1 MNPMIDFLFDAMLAV
16 IRTGGYALVTAVAA
30 ELLVLLLNSLRV
42 PKRIGYLLLCVV
54 LLRMVVPVGIPS
66 PLSIFNLEF
75 VQDSIEMKYQIPDN
89 GGYVGDYD
97 IAIQGSDEYDA
108 ALYAG
113 LSPNDNSDLPY
124 RYVYYTENENGEI
137 APAKTYR
144 ETYGTIT
151 VVIWLGSILLFW
163 GYGILSALLLKRRVA
178 TATILEPGVYE
189 TDQITAPFILGMFRP
204 KIYLPTGLDEN
215 QRKMVLCHERMHLRW
230 GDHIVKIIAYFAAG
244 LHWYNIWLGL
254 YFYRIFLGQMEEACD
269 QDVIR
274 SLGPEYRADYSE
286 ALLSFSTKRQ
296 LRQVMTVAFGESW
309 VKERIRLVL
318 KYKKPWRWLTVP
330 AMLLAL
336 TASIVLGTNGLAQN
350 GTIIKAKPLTAEELP
365 DIYQSPS
372 GIQYE
377 MFKASDVSSVVFDL
391 EIWTS
396 EGLYQRK
403 EILRLSSQADPGLA
417 LSKLSFNWFFD
428 LQSNATLQPAVN
440 FHYRLQFEGKKSSGT
455 FLLPTEEEIAFLFPE
470 ELPQTLCTLSTNHD
484 AVVFF
489 ALLGEP
495 SQTVDSVSEQ
505 DLSSLPEGQLA
516 VVLRYRQYSSI
527 LPLEITAHDL
537 LPEEFTPEYR
547 IDISAENLTK
557 TLKGD
562 QAKEVLRLLS
572 AVSFRDHV
580 YLGYADVAD
589 EGFPSIIL
597 YDKKGDCFE
606 VTLCD
611 DKILLY
617 NCQNGSL
624 QRALSRNPL
633 SVRLLNASIFRNLGI
648 EKSAGEVFQ
657 LPQTIGDSA
666 LGWTLTQSFPRKD
679 IWLYTDVNSGDSLLI
694 SGLNF
699 YQSIFPS
706 DVRPLSLFCQ
716 DLNADGNDEIIAIC
730 QDDTA
735 QRLYILQQGSGDIM
749 PFDIITQGDL
759 NYWMDSSFGEY
770 ADNDDLVEISMD
782 IDPSVSLQFSRT
794 ALLGDMAAGKYI
806 NNQTEE
812 HYQNTEFSIED
823 GKLTVKTIRVLH
835 FRLKDQD
842 VFIPCAKIS
851 ATIQYLG
858 RHESEPFLFTDF
870 VIRPLS

>member
-1 MNPMIDFLFDAMLAV
+1 MNPMIDFLFDTMLAV

-30 ELLVLLLNSLRV
+30 ELLVLLLNVLRV
-42 PKRIGYLLLCVV
+42 PKRIGYLLLCMV

-124 RYVYYTENENGEI
+124 RYVYYTETKSGEI

-151 VVIWLGSILLFW
+151 VIIWLGSILLFW

-189 TDQITAPFILGMFRP
+189 TDQITAPFILGVFRP
-204 KIYLPTGLDEN
+204 KIYLPCGLDEK

-286 ALLSFSTKRQ
+286 ALLSFSTKRK

-330 AMLLAL
+330 AMLLVL

-350 GTIIKAKPLTAEELP
+350 GTIIKAKPLAAEELP

-391 EIWTS
+391 EVWNS

-403 EILRLSSQADPGLA
+403 EILRLSSQADPGLE
-417 LSKLSFNWFFD
+417 LSNLHFNWVYD
-428 LQSNATLQPAVN
+428 LQSKSALQPTSD
-440 FHYRLQFEGKKSSGT
+440 FHWRLQFEQKTTSGT
-455 FLLPTEEEIAFLFPE
+455 LSLPTDKSVSLLFPDV
-470 ELPQTLCTLSTNHD
+470 LPRTLHSLDVNRD
-484 AVVFF
+484 AVLFCTI
-489 ALLGEP
+489 LGDELD
-495 SQTVDSVSEQ
+495 TFTEET
-505 DLSSLPEGQLA
+505 LTSLQEGQFA
-516 VVLRYRQYSSI
+516 VVLRYTQYNSI
-527 LPLEITAHDL
+527 LPLGVTARELFPDGFV
-537 LPEEFTPEYR
+537 PEQR
-547 IDISAENLTK
+547 IIISAENLEK
-557 TLKGD
+557 TLTGD
-562 QAKEVLRLLS
+562 QAKELLRLLS
-572 AVSFRDHV
+572 DVSFRDHV
-580 YLGYADVAD
+580 FLGQADVAD
-589 EGFPSIIL
+589 EGQPSIKLFDKQGNRLEITLSNDKLLL
-597 YDKKGDCFE
+597 YD
-606 VTLCD
+606 
-611 DKILLY
+611 
-617 NCQNGSL
+617 CQNGSL
-624 QRALSRNPL
+624 QRALSRDPL
-633 SVRLLNASIFRNLGI
+633 TVRMLKASIWKNLGI
-648 EKSAGEVFQ
+648 EKSSEEVFQ
-657 LPQTIGDSA
+657 LPQTIREEA
-666 LGWTLTQSFPRKD
+666 LGWTLIQSVPSKD
-679 IWLYTDVNSGDSLLI
+679 IWLYMDVKSGDSLLL
-694 SGLNF
+694 SGLSSF
-699 YQSIFPS
+699 QSIFPS
-706 DVRPLSLFCQ
+706 DVRPLSLSCQ

-770 ADNDDLVEISMD
+770 ADNDDLVEIS
-782 IDPSVSLQFSRT
+782 IDSAPSVSLQFSRT
-794 ALLGDMAAGKYI
+794 ALLGDMADGKYVS
-806 NNQTEE
+806 NQTED
-812 HYQNTEFSIED
+812 HYQGMEFFIDD
-823 GKLTVKTIRVLH
+823 GCISVKAVRILH

-842 VFIPCAKIS
+842 AYIPCAEVS
-851 ATIQYLG
+851 AKIQYLG
-858 RHESEPFLFTDF
+858 RQESEPFVFTDF
-870 VIRPLS
+870 TIRPLS

>member
-1 MNPMIDFLFDAMLAV
+1 MNPMIDFLFDAMLTV
-16 IRTGGYALVTAVAA
+16 IRTGGYALVAAFAA
-30 ELLVLLLNSLRV
+30 ELLVLLLNVLRV
-42 PKRIGYLLLCVV
+42 PKRITYLLLCVV
-54 LLRMVVPVGIPS
+54 LLRMVVPVGISS
-66 PLSIFNLEF
+66 PLSIFNLDF
-75 VQDSIEMKYQIPDN
+75 VQDSVNMKYQIPDN

-124 RYVYYTENENGEI
+124 RYVYYTETESGEI

-144 ETYGTIT
+144 ETYGTVT
-151 VVIWLGSILLFW
+151 VIIWLGSILLFW

-189 TDQITAPFILGMFRP
+189 TDQITAPFILGVFRP
-204 KIYLPTGLDEN
+204 KIYLPCGLDEN

-230 GDHIVKIIAYFAAG
+230 GDHLVKIIAYFAAG

-330 AMLLAL
+330 AMLLVL

-350 GTIIKAKPLTAEELP
+350 GTIIKAKPLAAEELP

-403 EILRLSSQADPGLA
+403 EIMRLSSQADPDLT
-417 LSKLSFNWFFD
+417 LSKLSFNWSYD
-428 LQSNATLQPAVN
+428 LQSNSALQPAAT

-455 FLLPTEEEIAFLFPE
+455 FLLPTEKELTFLFPE
-470 ELPQTLCTLSTNHD
+470 ELPQTLCTLSMNRDT
-484 AVVFF
+484 VVFF
-489 ALLGEP
+489 ALLGDL
-495 SQTVDSVSEQ
+495 SQTVDSFSEQ
-505 DLSSLPEGQLA
+505 ALSSLPEGQLA

-527 LPLEITAHDL
+527 LPLEITVHDL
-537 LPEEFTPEYR
+537 FPEEFTPEYR
-547 IDISAENLTK
+547 IEISTEKLTK
-557 TLKGD
+557 TLSGD

-572 AVSFRDHV
+572 DVSFRDHV

-589 EGFPSIIL
+589 EGLPTIKLFDEHGACL
-597 YDKKGDCFE
+597 E
-606 VTLCD
+606 VTLAD

-617 NCQNGSL
+617 DCQNGSL
-624 QRALSRNPL
+624 QRALSRDPL
-633 SVRLLNASIFRNLGI
+633 AVRVLKASIFRSLGI
-648 EKSAGEVFQ
+648 EKSSGEVFQ
-657 LPQTIGDSA
+657 LPQTIHEEA
-666 LGWTLTQSFPRKD
+666 LGWTLIQSVPSKD
-679 IWLYTDVNSGDSLLI
+679 IWLYMDVKSGDSLLL

-699 YQSIFPS
+699 CQSIFPT
-706 DVRPLSLFCQ
+706 DVWPLALSCQ
-716 DLNADGNDEIIAIC
+716 DLNRDGSNETIAIC

-735 QRLYILQQGSGDIM
+735 QRLYVFPENFSSSGSYA
-749 PFDIITQGDL
+749 FITQGDL
-759 NYWMDSSFGEY
+759 NYWMDSSLGEY

-782 IDPSVSLQFSRT
+782 CTPSVSLQFSRT
-794 ALLGDMAAGKYI
+794 ALLGDMADGKYVS
-806 NNQTEE
+806 NQRED
-812 HYQNTEFSIED
+812 HYQDTEFSMED
-823 GKLTVKTIRVLH
+823 GFLSVRAIRVLH

-842 VFIPCAKIS
+842 AYIPCAEVS
-851 ATIQYLG
+851 AKIQYLG
-858 RHESEPFLFTDF
+858 RQESEPFLFTDF
-870 VIRPLS
+870 AISPLS